1 MTRRVELLV
10 FVFGLILFGAGLW
23 MAWPPA
29 GLIGPGL
36 VLMAISVFGAGKGSS

>member
-1 MTRRVELLV
+1 MVARRIELLT
-10 FVFGLILFGAGLW
+10 FFLGLALFGAGLW

-36 VLMAISVFGAGKGSS
+36 VLMAISILENRK